1 MRQNSTFEIHQKG
14 NEGNKMQM
22 FNTPQIN
29 KHINNQHT
37 INSQS
42 QVNLNLLESNHERNI
57 IKFSNE
63 LDNKFNSNLF

>member
-14 NEGNKMQM
+14 NEGNNMQM
-22 FNTPQIN
+22 FNTPQII
-29 KHINNQHT
+29 KLINNQHT
-37 INSQS
+37 VNSQS
-42 QVNLNLLESNHERNI
+42 QVNLNKLESNHDRKI